1 MEFPPT
7 RTTIIGGLRPHG
19 DPNSWEKTW
28 QQFFDLYHAVIRA
41 CVHAAFVRQGWT
53 QPSAAD
59 VADTVARVMEAL
71 YRPGPDAA
79 PIDLERYRFRQ
90 LVRML
95 AQRKVVDFIRRRQRH
110 RREVANDVALEMA
123 AQEAANDNSGPSH
136 ESVEESDAFQ
146 QAALVTLI
154 DTLRREVSYQVFM
167 IFDLVK
173 LKDTPPEQVV
183 REMGVKRGV
192 VDNSVYKA
200 MQKLREIA
208 QRPDLQKEF
217 SHE

>member
-1 MEFPPT
+1 MEFPTT
-7 RTTIIGGLRPHG
+7 RKSLIGRLR
-19 DPNSWEKTW
+19 DPAHSLGWERTW
-28 QQFFDLYHAVIRA
+28 QEFFELYHGVIRT
-41 CVHAAFVRQGWT
+41 CVHTAFVRKGWT

-59 VADTVARVMEAL
+59 VADVVTRVMEAL
-71 YRPGPDAA
+71 YHPGPEAA
-79 PIDLERYRFRQ
+79 AIDVERYRFRQ

-110 RREVANDVALEMA
+110 RREVANDVALELA
-123 AQEAANDNSGPSH
+123 AQEVASDDSGPLR
-136 ESVEESDAFQ
+136 ESAEESDAFQ

-154 DTLRREVSYQVFM
+154 DTLRREVSFQVFM

-173 LKDTPPEQVV
+173 LKDTPPDQVS
-183 REMGVKRGV
+183 RDLGVKRGV

-208 QRPDLQKEF
+208 QRPELQKEF

>member
-1 MEFPPT
+1 
-7 RTTIIGGLRPHG
+7 
-19 DPNSWEKTW
+19 
-28 QQFFDLYHAVIRA
+28 
-41 CVHAAFVRQGWT
+41 
-53 QPSAAD
+53 
-59 VADTVARVMEAL
+59 
-71 YRPGPDAA
+71 
-79 PIDLERYRFRQ
+79 LERYRFRQ

-123 AQEAANDNSGPSH
+123 AQEAVNDNSGPSH

-154 DTLRREVSYQVFM
+154 DTLRREVSFQVFM

-183 REMGVKRGV
+183 RELGVKRGV